1 MLIHCENSNCKH
13 CFEDSCMKNMNK
25 EMISI
30 DNTGR
35 CVDFEKG
42 VNEIYSEI
50 DNSKR
55 CVLTKEEVLKMLPNK
70 DYIHT
75 FRDSAISL
83 IGADWSKKEILKTI
97 ENYEFELTGQQATSM
112 GHGIAF
118 QDNNGWVFVETK

>member
-83 IGADWSKKEILKTI
+83 IGADWSKKEILK
-97 ENYEFELTGQQATSM
+97 
-112 GHGIAF
+112 
-118 QDNNGWVFVETK
+118 

>member
-1 MLIHCENSNCKH
+1 MIIHCENNNCKYYL
-13 CFEDSCMKNMNK
+13 EDSCMKNMNK

-42 VNEIYSEI
+42 VNEAYSET

-55 CVLTKEEVLKMLPNK
+55 YILTQEEVLKMLPDK

-75 FRDSAISL
+75 FREGSISL
-83 IGADWSKKEILKTI
+83 IGAYWSKKEILKAM
-97 ENYEFELTGQQATSM
+97 ENRKFELTGKQATSM

-118 QDNNGWVFVETK
+118 QDKHGWVFVETK